1 MMTILNRIKISIQ
14 KLLNNSYMEEF
25 LYILMLSPLYYILKY
40 INYIQILYDNKV
52 YYNYIINHYITNYHL
67 NRLSF
72 EMKEYIYNQLYI
84 ITFYDKFYT
93 LNYLIIQNKIHIL
106 PYDEQIKSI
115 ESYKKYP
122 LLYKNILIKIELANC
137 DNNDKKQIINDF
149 YEKKMITE
157 EKKNKLLFNNCN
169 IISSDTFGYIVNEIL
184 HNKNNDDYVYN
195 NIKYRFIKESNLSKL
210 CNLLNIPKDEIEII
224 IDYDYLK
231 FLHTLS
237 NKFDYRHCNK
247 YMYEIELLIDKTYN
261 KSSLNKIHNSLLLN
275 YYTYKYNNLKYKEY
289 KQTILDMQLQNF
301 NDIQSYYSLFDILAL
316 LHNNKEFDK
325 LSIFV
330 KKNLN
335 YIKLFKNDNILKN
348 IIPIL
353 LNVVNHNYDNDLTEI
368 LKELYYNEFQ
378 IYIAKKKNLILVS
391 QNPISIS
398 RTLSDNSDKSM
409 CLICLDEYNNQKVIL
424 CLNCNKYIA
433 HLVCMNKIKI
443 PKCLYCNKF

>member
-1 MMTILNRIKISIQ
+1 
-14 KLLNNSYMEEF
+14 
-25 LYILMLSPLYYILKY
+25 
-40 INYIQILYDNKV
+40 
-52 YYNYIINHYITNYHL
+52 
-67 NRLSF
+67 
-72 EMKEYIYNQLYI
+72 MKEYIYNQLYL

-289 KQTILDMQLQNF
+289 KQTILDIQLHNF
-301 NDIQSYYSLFDILAL
+301 NETQSTISLFDILAL
-316 LHNNKEFDK
+316 LHNNKEYNK
-325 LSIFV
+325 VSIFI
-330 KKNLN
+330 KNNLN
-335 YIKLFKNDNILKN
+335 NIKLFKNDNILKN

-353 LNVVNHNYDNDLTEI
+353 LNIVAHNCDNDLTEI

>member
-1 MMTILNRIKISIQ
+1 
-14 KLLNNSYMEEF
+14 
-25 LYILMLSPLYYILKY
+25 
-40 INYIQILYDNKV
+40 
-52 YYNYIINHYITNYHL
+52 
-67 NRLSF
+67 
-72 EMKEYIYNQLYI
+72 
-84 ITFYDKFYT
+84 
-93 LNYLIIQNKIHIL
+93 
-106 PYDEQIKSI
+106 
-115 ESYKKYP
+115 
-122 LLYKNILIKIELANC
+122 
-137 DNNDKKQIINDF
+137 
-149 YEKKMITE
+149 MITE

-195 NIKYRFIKESNLSKL
+195 HIKYCFIKESNLPKL

-261 KSSLNKIHNSLLLN
+261 KPSLKKIHNSLFLN

-289 KQTILDMQLQNF
+289 KQIILDMQLQNF
-301 NDIQSYYSLFDILAL
+301 NDIQFYYSLFDILAL
-316 LHNNKEFDK
+316 LNNNKEFNK

-330 KKNLN
+330 KNNLN
-335 YIKLFKNDNILKN
+335 YIKLLKNNNILKKN

-353 LNVVNHNYDNDLTEI
+353 FNIVVENCDNDLSKI

-378 IYIAKKKNLILVS
+378 IHIAKKKNLILVS

-398 RTLSDNSDKSM
+398 RTLFDNSDKSM

-433 HLVCMNKIKI
+433 HLVCINKIKN
-443 PKCLYCNKF
+443 PKCLYCYKN